1 MCVFAAEEQLHY
13 NFICVPWNL
22 FMCLKSLSQVSSD
35 FIPLNAL
42 ICLLWIPYNITPT
55 DALAEVEVCVWQEL
69 MDPSWIWEMC
79 RLEPY
84 PASPPLIWRAIMQWE
99 YAGEIVKLREGTE
112 SKWCCKHLERDLKTT
127 IHKLSSWHL
136 KQKKVWKSLSSECC
150 LRKKDVVFRNCRE
163 GKPSYFEHGQLCWG
177 KRSSYFLWSSLW
189 IKTSTEVLGISVEIQ
204 MCLIAV
210 QIWWS
215 FLNEALCLYQI
226 GIE

>member
-1 MCVFAAEEQLHY
+1 MWRVEVPARRWGIAALCWMLPSSGLLPPFPLTPWDGDATLPLFNWAEKLFTCVFAAEEQLHY

-84 PASPPLIWRAIMQWE
+84 PASPPLIWQAIMQWE

-136 KQKKVWKSLSSECC
+136 KQKNVWKSLYHQNIACV
-150 LRKKDVVFRNCRE
+150 RK
-163 GKPSYFEHGQLCWG
+163 
-177 KRSSYFLWSSLW
+177 
-189 IKTSTEVLGISVEIQ
+189 
-204 MCLIAV
+204 M
-210 QIWWS
+210 
-215 FLNEALCLYQI
+215 
-226 GIE
+226 